1 MTLEE
6 IHAKCVECGDCW
18 EWAGICSPAGVPKI
32 NLFVGYGKNGRTV
45 LSTRRVVWQI
55 VKGAIPAGRLITTKC
70 GNPKCLNPEH
80 LQMTDHAQV
89 ARKNGAR
96 LSVKLKRAASQRTF
110 NIEHRAKLTQDAV
123 ASIRQSE
130 QTTRALASTYGVHI
144 STINKIR
151 KGIAWRDV
159 TNPFAGLMG

>member
-1 MTLEE
+1 LNLDD
-6 IHAKCVECGDCW
+6 IKAKCIECGDCW
-18 EWAGICSPAGVPKI
+18 EWTGICSSAGVPKI
-32 NLFVGYGKNGRTV
+32 NLYVGYGKNGRTV

-80 LQMTDHAQV
+80 LTMTNHAQV
-89 ARKNGAR
+89 AQKNGAR

-123 ASIRQSE
+123 SLIRSSE
-130 QTTRALASTYGVHI
+130 KPTRELAGAYGVHI

-151 KGIAWRDV
+151 KGLAWRDV
-159 TNPFAGLMG
+159 TNPFAALMA